1 MLKKVSLSVFLKKYN
16 LGFNL
21 DVNFLP
27 DNKVR
32 LQKYLSECGVASRR
46 KSEELISQ
54 GLVKVNGVVA
64 KVGDSINPKKD
75 TVTFRGKRV
84 ENRSQLRY
92 IMLHKPRGFVTT
104 MSDELGRKCVA
115 SLVEDVGERVYPIGR
130 LDRNSEG
137 MLLLTND
144 GDFANAIMHPSQ
156 HVPKVYRVTI
166 RPGITEE
173 QIALL
178 INGMEIDGRMTAPTE
193 VTVIEKQ
200 EDRTVLEIVLYEG
213 RNRQIRKMCEQLN
226 IEVARLKRISIAGVK
241 LGMLQQGK
249 WRDLSEQEV
258 SRILSCA
265 GATKREKKK

>member
-1 MLKKVSLSVFLKKYN
+1 M
-16 LGFNL
+16 
-21 DVNFLP
+21 P
-27 DNKVR
+27 ENKVR

-46 KSEELISQ
+46 KSEEFISQ
-54 GLVKVNGVVA
+54 GLVKVNRVVA

-75 TVTFRGKRV
+75 TVTFRGKKV

-104 MSDELGRKCVA
+104 MNDELGRKCVA
-115 SLVEDVGERVYPIGR
+115 SLIEDVGERVYPIGR

-144 GDFANAIMHPSQ
+144 GEFANAVMHPSK
-156 HVPKVYRVTI
+156 HIPKVYRVTV

-173 QIALL
+173 QIALF

-193 VTVIEKQ
+193 VTVVEKQ
-200 EDRTVLEIVLYEG
+200 EGRTVLEIVLYEG
-213 RNRQIRKMCEQLN
+213 RNRQIRKMCEKLN

-241 LGMLQQGK
+241 LGMLQQGD
-249 WRDLSEQEV
+249 WRDLSAQEV
-258 SRILSCA
+258 SRILSAA
-265 GATKREKKK
+265 GASGKTKQK